1 MTEAERN
8 SENKMFRREKDL
20 AQMQKKYILG
30 GLIISPLL
38 PFLYLQGQF
47 VRLKV
52 GRLPDAG
59 GETNGNVGEQ
69 SERINF
75 LAIGESTI
83 AGIGAKT
90 HKEAFTGQ
98 FAKHLS
104 LKTEKSVHW
113 HAFGVSGITVR
124 RAIQEIIPNIP
135 NEQMDV
141 IVIALGA
148 NDVFGLSSP
157 IKWRNDISE
166 LINILQKQYPKAEIF
181 LANVPMVRDFLA
193 LPNPLR
199 YLLSRLAKLHHFN
212 TIDLISTM
220 ENVYYFQ
227 EVRKIEN
234 DFFCEDG
241 VHPSVKGY
249 DLWSEA
255 MVESFLQKTNLV
267 GTSSVEV
274 SSVGTQA
281 SRLQ

>member
-1 MTEAERN
+1 MAEGVRN
-8 SENKMFRREKDL
+8 SETKKHKREIELDKM
-20 AQMQKKYILG
+20 QQKYIFG
-30 GLIISPLL
+30 GLLVSPLL

-59 GETNGNVGEQ
+59 GETVGTIGEG
-69 SERINF
+69 SETIRL

-104 LKTEKSVHW
+104 RRIDKKVEW

-124 RAIQEIIPNIP
+124 RTIREIIPNVP
-135 NEQMDV
+135 NEEMDV
-141 IVIALGA
+141 AVIALGA
-148 NDVFGLSSP
+148 NDVFGISSP
-157 IKWRNDISE
+157 KKWRNDISE
-166 LINILQKQYPKAEIF
+166 LIGILQNKSPNAHIF
-181 LANVPMVRDFLA
+181 LANVPMIRDFIA

-199 YLLSRLAKLHHFN
+199 YTLSRLAKMHHFN
-212 TIDLISTM
+212 TIDLVSSM
-220 ENVYYFQ
+220 ENVDYF
-227 EVRKIEN
+227 EDVSKVDDE
-234 DFFCEDG
+234 FFCEDG
-241 VHPSVKGY
+241 VHPSVRGY

-255 MVESFLQKTNLV
+255 LVESFLQK
-267 GTSSVEV
+267 S
-274 SSVGTQA
+274 SSVGTHA

>member
-1 MTEAERN
+1 MAEGKRN
-8 SENKMFRREKDL
+8 AGNENRMQKSDL
-20 AQMQKKYILG
+20 DEMQKKYLIG
-30 GLIISPLL
+30 GVFISPLL

-59 GETNGNVGEQ
+59 GETTGEIGVG
-69 SERINF
+69 SETINL

-90 HKEAFTGQ
+90 HTEALTGQ

-104 LKTEKSVHW
+104 NKTGEKVKW
-113 HAFGVSGITVR
+113 HAFGVSGITVGR
-124 RAIQEIIPNIP
+124 TIREIIPNIP

-157 IKWRNDISE
+157 KKWRNDMSE
-166 LINILQKQYPKAEIF
+166 LLEILRNKYPQAEIF
-181 LANVPMVRDFLA
+181 LANVPMIRDFLA

-199 YLLSRLAKLHHFN
+199 YVLSRLAKLHHFN
-212 TIDLISTM
+212 MINLVSNL
-220 ENVYYFQ
+220 ENVCYFTNISK
-227 EVRKIEN
+227 VEN

-255 MVESFLQKTNLV
+255 LVESYLQK
-267 GTSSVEV
+267 
-274 SSVGTQA
+274 
-281 SRLQ
+281 SRNYKL

>member
-1 MTEAERN
+1 MAEDERN
-8 SENKMFRREKDL
+8 SRKKNQIREIDLNK
-20 AQMQKKYILG
+20 MQKKYLIG
-30 GLIISPLL
+30 GLLVSPLL

-59 GETNGNVGEQ
+59 GKNTGIIGEGEETV
-69 SERINF
+69 NF

-104 LKTEKSVHW
+104 RRINKKIKW

-135 NEQMDV
+135 NEQMNV
-141 IVIALGA
+141 IVVALGA
-148 NDVFGLSSP
+148 NDVFSVSSP
-157 IKWRNDISE
+157 KKWRNDITE
-166 LINILQKQYPKAEIF
+166 LIYILQKKYPKAEIF
-181 LANVPMVRDFLA
+181 FANVPMIRDFLA

-199 YLLSRLAKLHHFN
+199 YVLSRLAKIQHFS
-212 TIDLISTM
+212 TIDLVSEM
-220 ENVYYFQ
+220 ERVHYF
-227 EVRKIEN
+227 EDVNRVDDE
-234 DFFCEDG
+234 FFCEDG

-255 MVESFLQKTNLV
+255 MVESYLQKTRNFK
-267 GTSSVEV
+267 S
-274 SSVGTQA
+274 
-281 SRLQ
+281 